1 MKHFLV
7 FETFLCEAPERINFA
22 NPTAIRESMTEDA
35 IAAQAPS
42 PGNPAVSSPECRV
55 ISVVNQKGGVGK
67 TTTAVNLAACLA
79 VADEPTLLVDIDP
92 QSNATSAFGLS
103 SDDSSLYRALVLGE
117 PIREESI
124 QSTEIKRLKI
134 IPSSVDLAGAELELA
149 DIPDRTGQL
158 KAAIEPFKKDFRYIF
173 VDCPPSLSLLTL
185 NALRASDEILIP
197 IQAEYYALEG
207 LARLLRTVERVRNS
221 IHPDLRVGGIVLTMY
236 DSRTNLS
243 RQVGE
248 DIRSHMPD
256 LIYRVAIP
264 RSVRLAEAPSHGRPI
279 IAYDISSSGA
289 QAYLAMASE
298 FLTRMGRRK
307 RT

>member
-1 MKHFLV
+1 MEENPFA
-7 FETFLCEAPERINFA
+7 TQASAPDS
-22 NPTAIRESMTEDA
+22 PG
-35 IAAQAPS
+35 APS
-42 PGNPAVSSPECRV
+42 PQCRV
-55 ISVVNQKGGVGK
+55 IAVVNQKGGVGK
-67 TTTAVNLAACLA
+67 TTTTVNLAACLA

-92 QSNATSAFGLS
+92 QSNATSAFGIKT
-103 SDDSSLYRALVLGE
+103 DDPSLYRSLVLGD
-117 PIREESI
+117 PIRE
-124 QSTEIKRLKI
+124 STIKDIEIKRLKL

-149 DIPDRTGQL
+149 DVPDRTGRL
-158 KAAIEPFKKDFRYIF
+158 RAAIEPLKKDFRYIF

-185 NALRASDEILIP
+185 NALRAADEILIP

-221 IHPDLRVGGIVLTMY
+221 IHPSLRVGGIVLTMY

-248 DIRSHMPD
+248 DIRAHMPD
-256 LIYRVAIP
+256 LVYRVAIP

-298 FLTRMGRRK
+298 FLARMRK
-307 RT
+307 RKRD